1 MGLFGLRNV
10 FLGSALALASIAGQA
25 RACNGTT
32 PEMLE
37 AVNTMNRGQLQL
49 CLARGSDANAEQG
62 EALVSSALRGEA
74 EMVGDLLPHIR
85 DIAPIEKALSL
96 AVLRGHEHVFD
107 RIMKDTPLPIDLNK
121 PESRYLSYAARSGH
135 SGILRKLHAAGARDD
150 NGMALASAIISEQ
163 RAAFDF
169 LLQEA
174 GVSANAGNGMVL
186 SVAMTSGDK
195 HYVTALLDKGADA
208 KAFPLIAETIAD
220 IRKQRDG
227 TGTDAEKFKNPV
239 YDEIIAL
246 VEAAIA
252 RQTTVAENPAP
263 GPLAISEAPQRI
275 GGPTG
280 PAP

>member
-1 MGLFGLRNV
+1 MKIVTLTLNPALDKSSSIDRLIPEQKLRCAPMRLDAGGGGINVSKGIRKLGGESTAVFPSGGATGLR
-10 FLGSALALASIAGQA
+10 LQA
-25 RACNGTT
+25 
-32 PEMLE
+32 
-37 AVNTMNRGQLQL
+37 
-49 CLARGSDANAEQG
+49 
-62 EALVSSALRGEA
+62 
-74 EMVGDLLPHIR
+74 
-85 DIAPIEKALSL
+85 
-96 AVLRGHEHVFD
+96 
-107 RIMKDTPLPIDLNK
+107 
-121 PESRYLSYAARSGH
+121 
-135 SGILRKLHAAGARDD
+135 
-150 NGMALASAIISEQ
+150 
-163 RAAFDF
+163 

>member
-1 MGLFGLRNV
+1 MGLFSLRNI
-10 FLGSALALASIAGQA
+10 FLGSALALASVAGQA
-25 RACNGTT
+25 KACNGTT

-37 AVNTMNRGQLQL
+37 AVNTMNRTQLQL

-74 EMVGDLLPHIR
+74 DMVGDLLPRMR
-85 DIAPIEKALSL
+85 DLAPIEKALSL
-96 AVLRGHEHVFD
+96 AILRGHEHVFD

-135 SGILRKLHAAGARDD
+135 PGILRKLHAAGARDD
-150 NGMALASAIISEQ
+150 NGMALASAIIAEQ
-163 RAAFDF
+163 KAAFDF

-195 HYVTALLDKGADA
+195 YYVTALLDKGADA
-208 KAFPLIAETIAD
+208 RTFPLIADTIAD

-227 TGTDAEKFKNPV
+227 GKDAEKFKDPV

-252 RQTTVAENPAP
+252 RQTPPVAESAAP
-263 GPLAISEAPQRI
+263 GPLAISETPQRNS
-275 GGPTG
+275 GPTG